1 MRQDARGKP
10 APSGY
15 TDVAIGAPHARKKW
29 LTRGFRTGGQSENRS
44 RRRQIMSTRIKTPF
58 FMLGLGTLLI
68 ILGGCASIGSD
79 PQTHSKSKD
88 APEATR
94 SETKHAQAEPVAA
107 ETVPAQETPQEAAP
121 TVAQPSAEDLKKKQ
135 DELDAKRKEMRKKD
149 RQLAKLERN
158 LETAQIK
165 LDKTKLSHEHALLRE
180 QLSVSRREIEL
191 ELARRRYDQFMQK
204 SLPSR
209 IAWSELGLL
218 RVADNITEA
227 REELEQLEMMYRE
240 DEVDEKTKE
249 IVIGRSRV
257 RLERSLRDQELRQ
270 ADFDTLMNESIPI
283 ETREQELRLEDAEQT
298 LERARESLLISELDR
313 RINIIGA
320 EDEITRIQGELEDAR
335 EEAAELKK
343 QIEKLEAEIH
353 AGGTEKN
360 Q

>member
-1 MRQDARGKP
+1 
-10 APSGY
+10 
-15 TDVAIGAPHARKKW
+15 
-29 LTRGFRTGGQSENRS
+29 
-44 RRRQIMSTRIKTPF
+44 MSKRIKTPF
-58 FMLGLGTLLI
+58 CILGLGTLLI
-68 ILGGCASIGSD
+68 ILGGCAYFRSD

-88 APEATR
+88 APDAR
-94 SETKHAQAEPVAA
+94 SSDTKPTQAAPVAA
-107 ETVPAQETPQEAAP
+107 ENAPAQETPPEAAP

-135 DELDAKRKEMRKKD
+135 DELQAKQKELRKKD

-165 LDKTKLSHEHALLRE
+165 LDKTKLSHEHALRRE
-180 QLSVSRREIEL
+180 QLGVTRREIEL
-191 ELARRRYDQFMQK
+191 ELARRRYDYFMQK

-218 RVADNITEA
+218 RVADNIREA

-270 ADFDTLMNESIPI
+270 ADFDALMNESIPI
-283 ETREQELRLEDAEQT
+283 ETREQELRFEDAEQT

-313 RINIIGA
+313 RINVIGA
-320 EDEITRIQGELEDAR
+320 EDEITRIQGELDDAR

-353 AGGTEKN
+353 TGGTEKN